1 MPTMPSRA
9 RIQCPTESQKYDVIE
24 SNQWEALAADAAEA
38 DAELEG
44 DKQLASINRKSRAL
58 LACCHLVAS
67 DLKLHQAPP
76 RVGPSC
82 VPKRLGRVI
91 NHRRKAF

>member
-1 MPTMPSRA
+1 
-9 RIQCPTESQKYDVIE
+9 
-24 SNQWEALAADAAEA
+24 
-38 DAELEG
+38 
-44 DKQLASINRKSRAL
+44 
-58 LACCHLVAS
+58 LVAS